1 MEEEIPQEQISVVG
15 ENVGV
20 GSEGVDLSTVWPLFT
35 DVHGARVAW
44 HSPAIRCNNVFT
56 VSDEI
61 KPNSITRY
69 GK

>member
-20 GSEGVDLSTVWPLFT
+20 GNEGVDLSTVWPLFT
-35 DVHGARVAW
+35 DVHGARAAW
-44 HSPAIRCNNVFT
+44 HSPAVHCNEVFT
-56 VSDEI
+56 VSYEI
-61 KPNSITRY
+61 KSNSTTSY